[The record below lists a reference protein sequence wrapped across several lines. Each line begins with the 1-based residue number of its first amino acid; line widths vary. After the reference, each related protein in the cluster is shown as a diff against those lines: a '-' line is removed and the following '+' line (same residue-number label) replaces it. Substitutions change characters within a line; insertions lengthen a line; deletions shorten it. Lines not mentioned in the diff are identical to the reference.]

1 MSTSFL
7 SRQDVER
14 WLTDP
19 TPSNHPG
26 FVAKL
31 YVTTRAAFV
40 SLAGLFS
47 QGHVDDRHK
56 RCQNELE
63 RFFLWGQGLS
73 IVDGHLDDILAHS
86 EELHFRVLSLLL
98 RLGTLILDSLSR
110 EQSSRSMLLSEQCD
124 DLRTLLE
131 TTEAKL
137 QESEPE
143 LIKTDTLSVSDTSEY
158 GLEDI
163 LGDVATY
170 VDCLLDLASSL
181 DNPALDMPV
190 ENLDQL
196 STKNKETFAVSTE
209 EAAIYCRKI
218 RDRFVS
224 LPKYIVERLA
234 EANVI
239 RAAALRSARSLNDI
253 STTVA
258 DAKSLP
264 SESLFSTIDRG
275 VTDTTKSTAP
285 SSSVFSSLLKRA
297 TTKPAG
303 MSQFPD
309 NASKATFASFSTSQ
323 STISQGRVRVPP
335 IPELEGDSFACP
347 VCYKRVIGVVSR
359 KAWK

>member
-1 MSTSFL
+1 M
-7 SRQDVER
+7 
-14 WLTDP
+14 
-19 TPSNHPG
+19 PSNRPG

-31 YVTTRAAFV
+31 FATIKAAFA
-40 SLAGLFS
+40 SLAALLSGTS
-47 QGHVDDRHK
+47 VDDRYQ

-73 IVDGHLDDILAHS
+73 VDNGQLDEILAHS

-98 RLGTLILDSLSR
+98 RLGTVILDSLSR
-110 EQSSRSMLLSEQCD
+110 EQSSRSMVLSEQCD

-131 TTEAKL
+131 TTEVKL
-137 QESEPE
+137 QEFEPE
-143 LIKTDTLSVSDTSEY
+143 LIRPDTLSVSDTSEY
-158 GLEDI
+158 GLEEIMD
-163 LGDVATY
+163 DVTTY
-170 VDCLLDLASSL
+170 VDCLLDLAQSL

-190 ENLDQL
+190 ENLEQF
-196 STKNKETFAVSTE
+196 STKNKEAFAVSTE

-218 RDRFVS
+218 RDRFIS

-234 EANVI
+234 EANVV
-239 RAAALRSARSLNDI
+239 RAAALRSARSRNEF
-253 STTVA
+253 STTMT
-258 DAKSLP
+258 DAKSFP

-297 TTKPAG
+297 TKRPTG
-303 MSQFPD
+303 ISQFSD

-323 STISQGRVRVPP
+323 SAISQGQVRVPP

-347 VCYKRVIGVVSR
+347 ICYRRVCGVVSR